1 MAKKQS
7 TILIVKIILDI
18 IMAISLLMLYQK
30 MTISMSFHEI
40 AGLVLFGLFLIHNL
54 LNWKWIKSVTKKL
67 FKKTTGFRLR
77 ISWIINALLFVSMA
91 GIIITGLMISKTLP
105 INFGKWFGAQQWH
118 YFLAAMTIILMGIH
132 LGLHWFFIKGITCK
146 ISFLPKKLS
155 RTIGIF
161 FLVVALV
168 WGSFSIVTGS
178 FTRWITGP
186 FMVSSSPQIDNV
198 GEHKGEIPE
207 WKGKEKP
214 SFGEDFTE
222 FEKVHPEGEN
232 QGKGMNRG
240 EGKEPGMK
248 PGMGPGGNHNIG
260 QSISIINIL
269 TIIAT
274 YGSEMIVFA
283 FLTVLIFGRR
293 KRQTASNII
302 QQ

>member
-1 MAKKQS
+1 MAKKHS

-18 IMAISLLMLYQK
+18 IMAILLLMLYQK
-30 MTISMSFHEI
+30 TSISMSFHEI

-54 LNWKWIKSVTKKL
+54 LNWKWIKSVTQKL
-67 FKKTTGFRLR
+67 FKKPTGFRLR
-77 ISWIINALLFVSMA
+77 ISWIINALLFISMA
-91 GIIITGLMISKTLP
+91 GIIITGLMMSKTLP
-105 INFGKWFGAQQWH
+105 INIRKWFGAQQWH
-118 YFLAAMTIILMGIH
+118 YFLAATSIILMGIH
-132 LGLHWFFIKGITCK
+132 LGLHWSFIKGITCK

-155 RTIGIF
+155 CTIGIL
-161 FLVVALV
+161 FLVAALV

-186 FMVSSSPQIDNV
+186 FMASSFPQIDNV
-198 GEHKGEIPE
+198 GEQKGEIPE

-214 SFGEDFTE
+214 SLGDGFTE
-222 FEKVHPEGEN
+222 FEKGHTKGEN

-240 EGKEPGMK
+240 EGKEPGMR
-248 PGMGPGGNHNIG
+248 PGGNHNTG
-260 QSISIINIL
+260 RSISIINIL
-269 TIIAT
+269 TVIAT